1 MKRICKYCGKT
12 YEGDP
17 GSSACPECVADRKKT
32 TIRDRV
38 CRQCGRTFPGGP
50 RAWYC
55 PECRAERRRES
66 AERQRRRGTQR
77 PIGSID
83 RCEVCGGEYVVN
95 SSRQRYCPQ
104 CAAEAC
110 RRADREQSKA
120 WNAAN
125 TTPEGRKTE
134 RKASSAEIPCA
145 VCGKPFVPTGG
156 PAVTCGPECREIY
169 RKRTCAEWE
178 AQNKDYR
185 KAYQRNRLK
194 EKEKAMT
201 TEEHKAYR
209 DRINARAR
217 ENRRKRKEKKP

>member
-66 AERQRRRGTQR
+66 AERQRKRGTRR

-83 RCEVCGGEYVVN
+83 LCEVCGGEYVVN
-95 SSRQRYCPQ
+95 SARQRYCPA
-104 CAAEAC
+104 CAREAI
-110 RRADREQSKA
+110 RAVDRQHSRA
-120 WNAAN
+120 WNEVN

-145 VCGKPFVPTGG
+145 VCGKPFVPTDS
-156 PAVTCGPECREIY
+156 AVTCSPECREIY
-169 RKRTCAEWE
+169 RKRSCAEWE
-178 AQNKDYR
+178 AQNKDHR
-185 KAYQRNRLK
+185 NAYQRNRLK

-201 TEEHKAYR
+201 PEEYKAYR

-217 ENRRKRKEKKP
+217 ENHRKRKEKKS